1 MNCIYKKMPSEIIED
16 ELKKENQ
23 EQTRIITILRERLTK
38 FSLWAEG
45 HDKDVYDEINKLLSI
60 SYGKDPTKLTSEL
73 YYYLE

>member
-23 EQTRIITILRERLTK
+23 EQTRIITRLRERLTN
-38 FSLWAEG
+38 FSLLAEG
-45 HDKDVYDEINKLLSI
+45 YDKDVYDEINKLLSI

-73 YYYLE
+73 YSHS